1 MRRFTGLVLFA
12 TLLFVGIGGL
22 VDQVG
27 ARFRSDEKALAI
39 LQRARLA
46 IGGETEINNVRSMTI
61 IGKTTKQFAFDGIE
75 RTEQGDVEIN
85 FELPGKMSKSLR
97 FGSPEG
103 GDKIVERNVNV
114 IVAGKGDGQK
124 VQWTSEDGNAVKRVV
139 IKKKDGT
146 EEVVTEDVKPMI
158 LRTGDVEKSTV
169 TTEDGKTLVIVK
181 ADKPVDGV
189 NENGRKVVVSENKVG
204 PMGEHPLEL
213 FKTTLALLLTA
224 PQGLDVSYA
233 YAGEGNVDGATCD
246 VIDATVGE
254 GKLKLFIDRATSL
267 PRMLSF
273 QGHKP
278 MVMVFRKSSD
288 GAPNK
293 EDMKI
298 FERRTAEPEMTEIQI
313 KYSDYRTVGGLQLP
327 FKWTQ
332 TIAGAA
338 DESTDITSYEVN
350 PANIGEKFKNGPA
363 TVVVKMKNKD
373 QQ

>member
-1 MRRFTGLVLFA
+1 MRRFTGLVLVA
-12 TLLFVGIGGL
+12 TLLFIGIGGL
-22 VDQVG
+22 VEHVG
-27 ARFRSDEKALAI
+27 AKFRSDDKALAI
-39 LQRARLA
+39 LQRARMA
-46 IGGETEINNVRSMTI
+46 IGGDAEINNVRSMTI
-61 IGKTTKQFAFDGIE
+61 IGKTTKQFSFDGAE
-75 RTEQGDVEIN
+75 RTEQGEVEIN

-97 FGSPEG
+97 FGSPDG
-103 GDKIVERNVNV
+103 ADRIVERNVDV
-114 IVAGKGDGQK
+114 IVTGKGDGQN
-124 VQWTSEDGNAVKRVV
+124 VQWTNEDGNAVKRVV

-146 EEVVTEDVKPMI
+146 EEIVTEDVKPMI

-169 TTEDGKTLVIVK
+169 RTEDGKTLVIVK

-189 NENGRKVVVSENKVG
+189 NENDRKVVISENKVG
-204 PMGEHPLEL
+204 RVAEHPLEL

-224 PQGLDVSYA
+224 PQGLDVSYT
-233 YAGEGNVDGATCD
+233 YAGEGNVDGASCD

-278 MVMVFRKSSD
+278 MIMVFRKAAD
-288 GAPNK
+288 GVPNK
-293 EDMKI
+293 EEMKV
-298 FERRTAEPEMTEIQI
+298 FERRMAEPEMAEIQI
-313 KYSDYRTVGGLQLP
+313 KYSDYRPVGGLQLP

-338 DESTDITSYEVN
+338 DESTEISSYEVN
-350 PANIGEKFKNGPA
+350 PANIGDKFKNGPA
-363 TVVVKMKNKD
+363 TVVVKMKKKD